1 MRTAIPPELT
11 EPCRLLFARR
21 GIPTGRGI
29 PPPGLVP
36 VVSRP
41 ALRLRRHG
49 AGSRLL
55 LWSLGTANQLAY
67 DPSRS
72 RASSWVGWF
81 RFENHFRLF
90 FSKYFFFVSK
100 ACGIRLPALHCRW
113 NVIATQP
120 IGLVPFQARGILQR
134 PEEQSRTGSCQ
145 GSSVAGQ
152 PQCPRLW
159 HSSTPNARFLSHSPS
174 APPPPFTQSP
184 YPPRSLVRDEQTHP
198 HRPRLV
204 VSHSTCPPLSSSPH
218 ANSFVIGPAVINH
231 THTPGRSSQKSPP

>member
-11 EPCRLLFARR
+11 GPCRLLFARR

-55 LWSLGTANQLAY
+55 LWPLGTANQLAY

-100 ACGIRLPALHCRW
+100 HAAFE
-113 NVIATQP
+113 AT
-120 IGLVPFQARGILQR
+120 
-134 PEEQSRTGSCQ
+134 
-145 GSSVAGQ
+145 
-152 PQCPRLW
+152 
-159 HSSTPNARFLSHSPS
+159 
-174 APPPPFTQSP
+174 
-184 YPPRSLVRDEQTHP
+184 
-198 HRPRLV
+198 
-204 VSHSTCPPLSSSPH
+204 PLSATSTELGLGWGLGLGLDPTAGLGVGVTYRTRTKFS
-218 ANSFVIGPAVINH
+218 
-231 THTPGRSSQKSPP
+231 